1 MSDTGASAFGWV
13 CPTCNRQVPG
23 KIERCRCGFE
33 RVDAK
38 ATTTAP
44 DAATSASP
52 RGTRAVVEAAVLCL
66 VIAAGVYYY
75 ASVQIAPA
83 AQHPSLTTAGTPSLR
98 LRSIVPRSDNAVV
111 THRAPERTA
120 ASDPAVTRATSGD
133 LPEPTAVPLED
144 LIEHAMPAV
153 VLVEAAKTRGSGF
166 LARPDLAV
174 TNAHVI
180 AGASSVTVTMKDGT
194 KLAGTVVASSSELD
208 LALVSIARSGSS
220 DVALPLGESSTL
232 RLGQGIVA
240 LGWAE
245 DLTQS
250 TVTRGI
256 VTGLR
261 HDGKQRLVQTDAV
274 PNHGDSGG
282 PVLDRLGA
290 VVGVTTFRAE
300 VRGATAG
307 FAVAVDD
314 LKAFIADSGR

>member
-1 MSDTGASAFGWV
+1 MNDTGASSGWL
-13 CPTCNRQVPG
+13 CPTCRRQVPG
-23 KIERCRCGFE
+23 KIDRCRCGYARGE
-33 RVDAK
+33 
-38 ATTTAP
+38 ATTESLSA
-44 DAATSASP
+44 DAAPSGRS
-52 RGTRAVVEAAVLCL
+52 RGAPAVIEGGVLCL

-75 ASVQIAPA
+75 ASVQ
-83 AQHPSLTTAGTPSLR
+83 TTPSAQPANLIAAGPNLR
-98 LRSIVPRSDNAVV
+98 GAIGPRSETVFV
-111 THRAPERTA
+111 TRRAPDRSA
-120 ASDPAVTRATSGD
+120 AAEPPVTRATSGD
-133 LPEPTAVPLED
+133 LPEPSAVPLED

-153 VLVEAAKTRGSGF
+153 VLIEATKTRGSGF

-174 TNAHVI
+174 TNAHVV
-180 AGASSVTVTMKDGT
+180 AGAPLVTVTLQGGT
-194 KLAGTVVASSSELD
+194 KVTGTVIASSTELD
-208 LALVSIARSGSS
+208 LALVSFAPVGSS
-220 DVALPLGESSTL
+220 EVVLPLGDSTAL

-256 VTGLR
+256 ITGLR

-282 PVLDRLGA
+282 PVLNRLGA

-300 VRGATAG
+300 VKGATAG

-314 LKAFIADSGR
+314 LKSFIAESGR

>member
-1 MSDTGASAFGWV
+1 MNDTGASSGWL
-13 CPTCNRQVPG
+13 CPTCSRQVPG
-23 KIERCRCGFE
+23 KIERCRCGYARSE
-33 RVDAK
+33 
-38 ATTTAP
+38 ATTDLIAP
-44 DAATSASP
+44 DAAPMKAS
-52 RGTRAVVEAAVLCL
+52 RGSRAIVEGAVLCL

-75 ASVQIAPA
+75 ASVQTAPSA
-83 AQHPSLTTAGTPSLR
+83 HPANLTTAGPGSLR
-98 LRSIVPRSDNAVV
+98 LPIGPRNETVFA
-111 THRAPERTA
+111 TRRAPEKSPA
-120 ASDPAVTRATSGD
+120 AEPSVTRATSGD
-133 LPEPTAVPLED
+133 LPEPSAVPLED

-153 VLVEAAKTRGSGF
+153 VLIEAAKTRGSGF

-174 TNAHVI
+174 TNAHVV
-180 AGASSVTVTMKDGT
+180 AGAPSVTLTLQSGT
-194 KLAGTVVASSSELD
+194 KVTGTVVASSTELD
-208 LALVSIARSGSS
+208 LALVAFTPVGSN
-220 DVALPLGESSTL
+220 DRALPLGDSSSL

-261 HDGKQRLVQTDAV
+261 HDGKQRLVQTDAI

-282 PVLDRLGA
+282 PVLNRLGA

-300 VRGATAG
+300 VKGATAG

-314 LKAFIADSGR
+314 LKSFIAESGR

>member
-1 MSDTGASAFGWV
+1 MNDTGASSSWV
-13 CPTCNRQVPG
+13 CTTCQRHVPG
-23 KIERCRCGFE
+23 KIDRCRCGQARTE
-33 RVDAK
+33 A
-38 ATTTAP
+38 ATASLP
-44 DAATSASP
+44 SDAAAQASS
-52 RGTRAVVEAAVLCL
+52 RGNRAVFEAGVLCL

-75 ASVQIAPA
+75 ASVQIAPS
-83 AQHPSLTTAGTPSLR
+83 AQPANLTTAGPNPR
-98 LRSIVPRSDNAVV
+98 LGSIGARSETVFASRRGPE
-111 THRAPERTA
+111 RAPA
-120 ASDPAVTRATSGD
+120 AEPVVTRATSGD
-133 LPEPTAVPLED
+133 LPEPSAVPLED

-153 VLVEAAKTRGSGF
+153 VLIEATKTRGSGF

-180 AGASSVTVTMKDGT
+180 AGAASVSVTLQNGT
-194 KLAGTVVASSSELD
+194 KLTGSVLAASTELD
-208 LALVSIARSGSS
+208 LALVSFAPVGSTEL
-220 DVALPLGESSTL
+220 ALPLGDSSGL
-232 RLGQGIVA
+232 KLGQGIVA

-282 PVLDRLGA
+282 PVLNRLGA

-300 VRGATAG
+300 VKGATAG

-314 LKAFIADSGR
+314 LKAFIAESGR